1 VKGKNPEQAVFSTD
15 GRLVHVSAEE
25 AEQVDVIDVAKRDQV
40 ATIQIGRTPV
50 EHGDHAGRQEALRR
64 ERTFE

>member
-1 VKGKNPEQAVFSTD
+1 
-15 GRLVHVSAEE
+15 
-25 AEQVDVIDVAKRDQV
+25 VIDVAKRDQV